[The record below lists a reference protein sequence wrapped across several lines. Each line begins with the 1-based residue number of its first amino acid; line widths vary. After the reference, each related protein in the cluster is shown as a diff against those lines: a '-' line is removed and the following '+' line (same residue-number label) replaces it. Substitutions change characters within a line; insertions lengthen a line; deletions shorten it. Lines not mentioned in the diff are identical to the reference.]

1 MEHVVHLGINI
12 DDNAIR
18 EAVCKDAKNQIIN
31 SITQDVKNEL
41 GIKDSRWSRSNFADE
56 VADKIIER
64 LGEDIVNQ
72 TVASL
77 IEKLPRRKWFRE
89 QVAGGVSE

>member
-18 EAVCKDAKNQIIN
+18 EAVCKDAKDQIIN
-31 SITQDVKNEL
+31 SITKDVKYEL
-41 GIKDSRWSRSNFADE
+41 GIKDSRWSRSDFADE
-56 VADKIIER
+56 VANKIIEK

-77 IEKLPRRKWFRE
+77 IDKLPKRKWFRE
-89 QVAGGVSE
+89 QVAVGVSE

>member
-1 MEHVVHLGINI
+1 MEHVVQLGINI
-12 DDNAIR
+12 DDDAIR
-18 EAVCKDAKNQIIN
+18 RAVEKDAKNEIIN
-31 SITQDVKNEL
+31 KIISDVKYEL
-41 GIKDSRWSRSNFADE
+41 GIKDSRWSRSDFADE
-56 VADKIIER
+56 VADKIIEK

-77 IEKLPRRKWFRE
+77 VDKLPRRKWFRE

>member
-18 EAVCKDAKNQIIN
+18 EAVCKDAKAMIIN
-31 SITQDVKNEL
+31 SITKDVKYEL
-41 GIKDSRWSRSNFADE
+41 GIKDSRWSRSDFADE
-56 VADKIIER
+56 VANKIIEK
-64 LGEDIVNQ
+64 LGEDIINQ

-77 IEKLPRRKWFRE
+77 IDKLPRRKWFRE